1 MIRSMSIN
9 FKGHIIVKLMQPAKQ
24 HMRSTK
30 YSIPVICILT
40 NNTEIFIVCYSGSC
54 IKAFKIDTNGKLRFF
69 TMSTPVSKGE
79 LKENY
84 H

>member
-1 MIRSMSIN
+1 MTRMIRSMSIN

-40 NNTEIFIVCYSGSC
+40 NNTEIFIVCLLYTSPSPR
-54 IKAFKIDTNGKLRFF
+54 D
-69 TMSTPVSKGE
+69 S
-79 LKENY
+79 
-84 H
+84 